1 MNSSVDCPV
10 APHAATRSPRRC
22 SDFEVADLLLVID
35 SLASIREIGPSVRSH
50 LGRRRGELLGA
61 DFFQILHPD
70 DLALVRSLLRGDQN
84 PVRVDLRL
92 RHQSGHWR
100 SFCVEARCVPGPD
113 RQTLLVLQGSD
124 TSVCEPELVVANPA
138 MQIGGAMVPVP
149 DRGGEG
155 EPRVL
160 EDTVNPDLIERA
172 HAQSEVVL
180 VALDDVRV
188 SAQASSIMRQLGYTV
203 LESTGPA
210 DAEGYA
216 RVHQGTIHL
225 LVTDLATPRV
235 GGRAFVRAMQ
245 AIRPGLK
252 SLFISRQG
260 YGSLAERRVYES
272 GARLLHQPFTSE
284 ELAHALRRALE
295 SAHD

>member
-1 MNSSVDCPV
+1 
-10 APHAATRSPRRC
+10 
-22 SDFEVADLLLVID
+22 
-35 SLASIREIGPSVRSH
+35 
-50 LGRRRGELLGA
+50 
-61 DFFQILHPD
+61 
-70 DLALVRSLLRGDQN
+70 
-84 PVRVDLRL
+84 
-92 RHQSGHWR
+92 
-100 SFCVEARCVPGPD
+100 
-113 RQTLLVLQGSD
+113 
-124 TSVCEPELVVANPA
+124 
-138 MQIGGAMVPVP
+138 MVPSS
-149 DRGGEG
+149 DQGGEG
-155 EPRVL
+155 EARVL
-160 EDTVNPDLIERA
+160 EETISSDLLERA
-172 HAQSEVVL
+172 HAHSETVL

-188 SAQASSIMRQLGYTV
+188 SAQASSIMRQLGYIV
-203 LESTGPA
+203 LEATGPA

-245 AIRPGLK
+245 AIRPGLR